1 LFFNLTRDHG
11 ACEFASHGR
20 ASGRFHS
27 GAACFHFSFT
37 PAGVF
42 SRSRAAD
49 ADKAPARELSHLT
62 PASAGV
68 FIQARSLFSFFIH
81 AGRRVFMQTRSGC

>member
-1 LFFNLTRDHG
+1 MAAAAPKQLPPVCTPDF
-11 ACEFASHGR
+11 SHAR

-37 PAGVF
+37 PPGVF

-49 ADKAPARELSHLT
+49 AGKVLLSFHGS
-62 PASAGV
+62 SAAL
-68 FIQARSLFSFFIH
+68 QA
-81 AGRRVFMQTRSGC
+81 A

>member
-1 LFFNLTRDHG
+1 MPAGFKPALCLILTRASG
-11 ACEFASHGR
+11 VASHGR

-49 ADKAPARELSHLT
+49 ADKALD
-62 PASAGV
+62 
-68 FIQARSLFSFFIH
+68 SFHGI
-81 AGRRVFMQTRSGC
+81 